1 MARKNDIV
9 TATSLLN
16 TTRLSPDLSSD
27 SIRLLDDF
35 MRSIGVYGTSFPPE
49 YQARGAFCHLTQ
61 GVLHVHHI
69 HPGKLTCLLVVK
81 PAIMNG
87 FGGMHG
93 GAVGAIAERVAI
105 ACARTVVGKD
115 RELFLGDLSM
125 SYLSSAPLNA
135 EVMIHGS
142 VVRSGRSITVVA
154 MEFKLKDS
162 DKLVYISRATFYHT
176 PAASL

>member
-9 TATSLLN
+9 TATGLLN

-35 MRSIGVYGTSFPPE
+35 MRSIRVYGTSFPPE
-49 YQARGAFCHLTQ
+49 HQARGAFCHLTQ

-69 HPGKLTCLLVVK
+69 HPGKLMCLLVVK

-93 GAVGAIAERVAI
+93 
-105 ACARTVVGKD
+105 
-115 RELFLGDLSM
+115 
-125 SYLSSAPLNA
+125 
-135 EVMIHGS
+135 
-142 VVRSGRSITVVA
+142 VR
-154 MEFKLKDS
+154 
-162 DKLVYISRATFYHT
+162 LVQ
-176 PAASL
+176 